1 MGYVLAFAAGA
12 TLGVVIMCCL
22 QIKR

>member
-12 TLGVVIMCCL
+12 LSSIVIMCCL
-22 QIKR
+22 QIGK

>member
-12 TLGVVIMCCL
+12 LSGIVIMCCI
-22 QIKR
+22 QIGK